1 MVIDPKIVFF
11 NSRVLL
17 IDIGGT
23 NIRTAVANIGSS
35 KLINANKQNLDC
47 LSSFDEMLQGFLDDD
62 LSIKHLVFSIAGPKL
77 HHSIAMTN
85 REFEIDETD
94 ILKKFKVDSCHILN
108 DWESIGHGL
117 SLFNNEKMNFINE
130 GNPFNET
137 ALILGPGTGLGAAQV
152 IQDNIVLPT
161 EIGNSLFII
170 EHLFSELGLNNKKE
184 FNIIEDL
191 ISGGGLTK
199 IYSNFAD
206 IDKSSEEILASYHDD
221 KSAQKSVDIFLK
233 SLAQILSELALA
245 YMPGK
250 GIYLA
255 GGLMRSLLEFL
266 DEEIFMKNFLLNRKS
281 MHADVL
287 KQMPLA
293 LINQEMT
300 CLHGSLN
307 FINKISQNLN
317 EH

>member
-1 MVIDPKIVFF
+1 MVIDPQVAFI

-23 NIRTAVANIGSS
+23 NIRTASADIGSDT
-35 KLINANKQNLDC
+35 LINPNKQNVDC
-47 LSSFDEMLQGFLDDD
+47 LGSFDQMLQGFLDADA
-62 LSIKHLVFSIAGPKL
+62 SIKHLVFSIAGPKL

-85 REFEIDETD
+85 REFEIDEAE
-94 ILKKFKVDSCHILN
+94 ILNKFKVDSCHILN

-117 SLFNNEKMNFINE
+117 SLFKKEEMNFINE

-161 EIGNSLFII
+161 EIGNSLFAIQ
-170 EHLFSELGLNNKKE
+170 ELFSELNLKNTKD
-184 FNIIEDL
+184 FNVIEDL
-191 ISGGGLTK
+191 ISGGGLAK
-199 IYSNFAD
+199 IYSHFED
-206 IDKSSEEILASYHDD
+206 TDKSPEEIVASYHSD
-221 KSAQKSVDIFLK
+221 KSAQKSIDIFLK

-255 GGLMRSLLEFL
+255 GGLMRSLQEFI
-266 DEEIFMKNFLLNRKS
+266 DEDIFMKNFLLNRKS
-281 MHADVL
+281 MHANVL

-293 LINQEMT
+293 SINQEMT

-317 EH
+317 

>member
-1 MVIDPKIVFF
+1 MVIDPQVAFI

-23 NIRTAVANIGSS
+23 NIRTASADIGSS
-35 KLINANKQNLDC
+35 TLINPNKQNLDC
-47 LSSFDEMLQGFLDDD
+47 LASFDEMLQGFLDEDV
-62 LSIKHLVFSIAGPKL
+62 SIKHLVFSIAGPKL
-77 HHSIAMTN
+77 HQSIAMTN
-85 REFEIDETD
+85 REFTIDEAE

-117 SLFNNEKMNFINE
+117 SLFKHDEMSFINQ

-152 IQDNIVLPT
+152 IRENIVLPT
-161 EIGNSLFII
+161 EIGNSSFVIPDLF
-170 EHLFSELGLNNKKE
+170 LKLGLENKND
-184 FNIIEDL
+184 FNVVEDL
-191 ISGGGLTK
+191 VSGGGLAK
-199 IYSNFAD
+199 IYSYFAGT
-206 IDKSSEEILASYHDD
+206 DKSPEEIVGSYHSDQF
-221 KSAQKSVDIFLK
+221 AQKSVDVFLI
-233 SLAQILSELALA
+233 SLARILSELALA

-255 GGLMRSLLEFL
+255 GGLMRTLQEFL
-266 DEEIFMKNFLLNRKS
+266 DLELFMKNFLVNRKL
-281 MHADVL
+281 MHSDVL
-287 KQMPLA
+287 KQIPVA

-307 FINKISQNLN
+307 FINKISQNLK
-317 EH
+317 

>member
-1 MVIDPKIVFF
+1 
-11 NSRVLL
+11 
-17 IDIGGT
+17 
-23 NIRTAVANIGSS
+23 
-35 KLINANKQNLDC
+35 
-47 LSSFDEMLQGFLDDD
+47 
-62 LSIKHLVFSIAGPKL
+62 
-77 HHSIAMTN
+77 MTN
-85 REFEIDETD
+85 REFTIDEAE

-117 SLFNNEKMNFINE
+117 SLFKQDEMSFINQ
-130 GNPFNET
+130 GNSFNET

-152 IQDNIVLPT
+152 IRENIVLPT
-161 EIGNSLFII
+161 EIGNSSFAIPDLF
-170 EHLFSELGLNNKKE
+170 LKLGLENKKD
-184 FNIIEDL
+184 FNVVEDL
-191 ISGGGLTK
+191 ISGGGLAK
-199 IYSNFAD
+199 IYSYFAGT
-206 IDKSSEEILASYHDD
+206 DKSPEEIVGSYHSDQF
-221 KSAQKSVDIFLK
+221 AQKSADVFLI

-255 GGLMRSLLEFL
+255 GGLMRSLQEFL
-266 DEEIFMKNFLLNRKS
+266 DLELFMKNFLVNRKL

-287 KQMPLA
+287 KQMPVA

-317 EH
+317 

>member
-1 MVIDPKIVFF
+1 MVIDPQAAII

-23 NIRTAVANIGSS
+23 NIRTASADIGSS
-35 KLINANKQNLDC
+35 TLINPNKQNLDC
-47 LSSFDEMLQGFLDDD
+47 LASFDEMLQGFLDEDV
-62 LSIKHLVFSIAGPKL
+62 SIKHLVFSIAGPKL
-77 HHSIAMTN
+77 NHSIAMTN
-85 REFEIDETD
+85 REFTIDEAE

-117 SLFNNEKMNFINE
+117 SLFKQDEMSFINQ
-130 GNPFNET
+130 GNSFNET

-152 IQDNIVLPT
+152 IRENIVLPT
-161 EIGNSLFII
+161 EIGNSSFAIPDLF
-170 EHLFSELGLNNKKE
+170 LKLGLENKKD
-184 FNIIEDL
+184 FNVVEDL
-191 ISGGGLTK
+191 ISGGGLAK
-199 IYSNFAD
+199 IYSYFAG
-206 IDKSSEEILASYHDD
+206 IDKSPEEIVGSYHSD
-221 KSAQKSVDIFLK
+221 KFAQKSIDVFLI

-255 GGLMRSLLEFL
+255 GGLMRSLQEFL
-266 DEEIFMKNFLLNRKS
+266 DLELFMKNFLVNRKL

-287 KQMPLA
+287 KQIPVA

-317 EH
+317 

>member
-1 MVIDPKIVFF
+1 MVIDSQVAFI

-23 NIRTAVANIGSS
+23 NIRTASADIGSS
-35 KLINANKQNLDC
+35 TLINPNKQNLDC
-47 LSSFDEMLQGFLDDD
+47 LASFDEMLQGFLDEDV
-62 LSIKHLVFSIAGPKL
+62 SIKHLVFSIAGPKL

-85 REFEIDETD
+85 REFTIDEAE

-117 SLFNNEKMNFINE
+117 SLFKQDEMSFINQ

-152 IQDNIVLPT
+152 IRENIVLPT
-161 EIGNSLFII
+161 EIGNSSFVIPDLF
-170 EHLFSELGLNNKKE
+170 LKLGLENKND
-184 FNIIEDL
+184 FNVVEDL
-191 ISGGGLTK
+191 VSGGGLAK
-199 IYSNFAD
+199 IYSYFAGT
-206 IDKSSEEILASYHDD
+206 DKSPEEIVGSYHSDQF
-221 KSAQKSVDIFLK
+221 AQKSVDVFLI

-255 GGLMRSLLEFL
+255 GGLMRTLQEFL
-266 DEEIFMKNFLLNRKS
+266 DLELFMKNFLVNRKL
-281 MHADVL
+281 MHSDVL
-287 KQMPLA
+287 KQIPVA

-307 FINKISQNLN
+307 FINKISQNLK
-317 EH
+317 

>member
-1 MVIDPKIVFF
+1 MVIDPQVTYL

-23 NIRTAVANIGSS
+23 NIRTASADIGSS
-35 KLINANKQNLDC
+35 TLINPNKQNLDC
-47 LSSFDEMLQGFLDDD
+47 LASFDEMLQGFLEKDV
-62 LSIKHLVFSIAGPKL
+62 SIRHLVFSIAGPKL

-85 REFEIDETD
+85 REFKIDEAE

-117 SLFNNEKMNFINE
+117 SLFKQDEISFINQ

-152 IQDNIVLPT
+152 IRGDIVLPT
-161 EIGNSLFII
+161 EIGNSSFTIPNLF
-170 EHLFSELGLNNKKE
+170 LELGLKNKKD
-184 FNIIEDL
+184 FNVVEDL
-191 ISGGGLTK
+191 ISGGGLAK
-199 IYSNFAD
+199 IYSYFAGT
-206 IDKSSEEILASYHDD
+206 DKSPEEIVGSYDSD
-221 KSAQKSVDIFLK
+221 QFAQKSIDVFLI

-255 GGLMRSLLEFL
+255 GGLMRSLQEFL
-266 DEEIFMKNFLLNRKS
+266 DLELFMKNFLVNRKL

-287 KQMPLA
+287 KQIPLA

-307 FINKISQNLN
+307 FINKASQNLS
-317 EH
+317 

>member
-1 MVIDPKIVFF
+1 MVINPQVPFI

-23 NIRTAVANIGSS
+23 NIRTASANIGSS
-35 KLINANKQNLDC
+35 KLINPNKQNLDC
-47 LSSFDEMLQGFLDDD
+47 LASFDEMLQGFLDEDS
-62 LSIKHLVFSIAGPKL
+62 SIKHLVFSIAGPKL

-85 REFEIDETD
+85 REFEIDEGE

-117 SLFNNEKMNFINE
+117 SLFKKEEMDFINK
-130 GNPFNET
+130 GNPFNES

-161 EIGNSLFII
+161 EIGNSSFAIQD
-170 EHLFSELGLNNKKE
+170 LFSEFNLQDKE
-184 FNIIEDL
+184 HFNVIEDL
-191 ISGGGLTK
+191 ISGGGLAK
-199 IYSNFAD
+199 IYSHFAD
-206 IDKSSEEILASYHDD
+206 TDKSPEEIVASYHLD
-221 KSAQKSVDIFLK
+221 KSAQMSVEIFLK

-255 GGLMRSLLEFL
+255 GGLVRSLREFL
-266 DEEIFMKNFLLNRKS
+266 DEEAFIKNFLLNRKS

-287 KQMPLA
+287 KQMPIA

-317 EH
+317 

>member
-1 MVIDPKIVFF
+1 MVINPQVTFI

-23 NIRTAVANIGSS
+23 NIRTASADIGSS
-35 KLINANKQNLDC
+35 SLINPNKQNLDC
-47 LSSFDEMLQGFLDDD
+47 LASFDEMLQTFLDEDI
-62 LSIKHLVFSIAGPKL
+62 SIKHLVFSIAGPKL
-77 HHSIAMTN
+77 HNSIAMTN
-85 REFEIDETD
+85 REFKIDEVE

-117 SLFNNEKMNFINE
+117 SLFKKDEMTFISD
-130 GNPFNET
+130 GKPFNET

-152 IQDNIVLPT
+152 IRESIVLPT
-161 EIGNSLFII
+161 EIGNSSFII
-170 EHLFSELGLNNKKE
+170 PELFLELGLEDKDYNVV
-184 FNIIEDL
+184 EDL
-191 ISGGGLTK
+191 ISGGGLAK
-199 IYSNFAD
+199 IYSFFAGK
-206 IDKSSEEILASYHDD
+206 DKSPEEIVSSYYSDQF
-221 KSAQKSVDIFLK
+221 AQKSIDVFLT

-255 GGLMRSLLEFL
+255 GGLMRSLKEFIDFDL
-266 DEEIFMKNFLLNRKS
+266 FIKNFVVNRKS

-287 KQMPLA
+287 NQMPVA

-317 EH
+317 